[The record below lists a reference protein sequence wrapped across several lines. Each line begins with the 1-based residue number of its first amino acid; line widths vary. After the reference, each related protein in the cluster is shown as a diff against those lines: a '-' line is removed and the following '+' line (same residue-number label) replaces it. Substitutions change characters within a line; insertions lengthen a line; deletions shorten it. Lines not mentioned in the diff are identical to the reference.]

1 MTLPRRLRSAGLAL
15 VSAALV
21 LLVFTIFADNPL
33 IRGLETAS
41 LDLRFRVRGVRPPGS
56 EVAVI
61 LVDDRSLEALGRWP
75 FSRALFARALELLD
89 HAGAKVVAFDLL
101 FTEPDEPVP
110 ARVWTAAEFADFI
123 GRTNLE

>member
-1 MTLPRRLRSAGLAL
+1 VTLPRRLRSAGLAL

-75 FSRALFARALELLD
+75 FSRARNTRPGRRKGRRLRFSLHRARR
-89 HAGAKVVAFDLL
+89 
-101 FTEPDEPVP
+101 T
-110 ARVWTAAEFADFI
+110 RSCRAA
-123 GRTNLE
+123 